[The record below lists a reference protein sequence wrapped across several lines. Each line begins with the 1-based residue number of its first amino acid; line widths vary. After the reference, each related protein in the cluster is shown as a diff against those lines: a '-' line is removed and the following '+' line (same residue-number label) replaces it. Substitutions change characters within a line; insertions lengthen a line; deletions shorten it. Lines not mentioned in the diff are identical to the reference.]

1 MIRDLRYAIRGL
13 LGNPGFATV
22 AILTIGIGIGA
33 NTAVFSWM
41 RNVLLNPLPAA
52 SDPGRIV
59 AIENTADNGDP
70 LTTSFLDYTD
80 YRDHLQFVDS
90 VTLKK
95 IQPFVV
101 GEESHPERVWG
112 EVVSGNFFDLL
123 GVRPEIGRFFN
134 REESGRRA
142 ECAPRGSDQP
152 RLLDEPL
159 SRPEQRGRRKA
170 APQSYGLH
178 HHRGGAEAVPRFL
191 GGIGYADLGANHHVR
206 PGDPHRH
213 LDAARPQHTQLHDAR
228 SPQAWESRSNR
239 RGLRPKPWQP

>member
-1 MIRDLRYAIRGL
+1 MRKPHYGHASLSDHLPLPVRFHANDSETGHLNHPGSLILENLVVVMDVLVSRIMIRDLRYAIRGL

-33 NTAVFSWM
+33 NTTVFSWM

-70 LTTSFLDYTD
+70 LKTSFLDYTD
-80 YRDHLQFVDS
+80 YRDYLQFVDL

-95 IQPFVV
+95 IQAFVV

-134 REESGRRA
+134 
-142 ECAPRGSDQP
+142 
-152 RLLDEPL
+152 
-159 SRPEQRGRRKA
+159 
-170 APQSYGLH
+170 
-178 HHRGGAEAVPRFL
+178 
-191 GGIGYADLGANHHVR
+191 
-206 PGDPHRH
+206 
-213 LDAARPQHTQLHDAR
+213 
-228 SPQAWESRSNR
+228 
-239 RGLRPKPWQP
+239 

>member
-1 MIRDLRYAIRGL
+1 MIRGLRYAIRGL
-13 LGNPGFATV
+13 LGNPGFAAV

-33 NTAVFSWM
+33 NTTVFSWM

-70 LTTSFLDYTD
+70 LATSFLDYTD

-112 EVVSGNFFDLL
+112 EVVSGNFFELL

-134 REESGRRA
+134 REESGDEQNAHPMAVISHSYWMTHYHGQGSVIGAKLRLNRTVFTIIGVAPTPFHGSWAGLDMQIWVPITMYGQVTHTGTWMLRDRNARNFMMLARLKSGITIEQARA
-142 ECAPRGSDQP
+142 E
-152 RLLDEPL
+152 
-159 SRPEQRGRRKA
+159 
-170 APQSYGLH
+170 
-178 HHRGGAEAVPRFL
+178 
-191 GGIGYADLGANHHVR
+191 
-206 PGDPHRH
+206 
-213 LDAARPQHTQLHDAR
+213 
-228 SPQAWESRSNR
+228 
-239 RGLRPKPWQP
+239 PKLWRT